1 MRVDDFHSS
10 ISTHPNQQFLGFRL
24 NSRQVLLA
32 ASYNL
37 NRRITLDAGA
47 ARSVRRGD
55 SSWQAFTGLT
65 WLAAR
70 LF

>member
-1 MRVDDFHSS
+1 MVGEFADTRQSGTEDSS
-10 ISTHPNQQFLGFRL
+10 QL
-24 NSRQVLLA
+24 LLA

-37 NRRITLDAGA
+37 NRRVTIDAGA

-55 SSWQAFTGLT
+55 SSWQAFTGFIS
-65 WLAAR
+65 LATR